1 MNGEGK
7 IMNVLIVAE
16 QAHGHLRKATLHAL
30 AAGREL
36 AKRTGG
42 KVHVALLGK
51 GVAALGEELS
61 AYGADVHVA
70 DAAALEHPMAECY
83 GPVVADIA
91 KATGAS
97 YIGASATAFGK
108 DLLPRVASRLGAGMA
123 TEVLSFGGSGA
134 SVTFRRPMWAGN
146 VLAEV
151 EIATPVK
158 VFTIRPTEFPAAA
171 KEGKGAV
178 SAVQVAVDA
187 AALKTR
193 YVGFKEVKSAR
204 PELTEARI
212 VVSGGRG
219 TKGDFKPVEAL
230 ADEMGAAVGAT
241 RAAVDAGWVPND
253 LQVGQTGKVVAPE
266 LYVAAGISGA
276 IQHLAGMKGS
286 KVIVAVNK
294 DAEAPIFQIADYGL
308 VGDLFKALPELLA
321 KVR

>member
-1 MNGEGK
+1 MS
-7 IMNVLIVAE
+7 NVLVVAE
-16 QAHGHLRKATLHAL
+16 AAQGHLRKATLQAL
-30 AAGREL
+30 AAGKEI

-42 KVHVALLGK
+42 KVHVALVGK
-51 GVAALGEELS
+51 GVGAIAEELS

-70 DAAALEHPMAECY
+70 DAPALEHPLAESY
-83 GPVVADIA
+83 GPVLAEIA
-91 KATGAS
+91 KAVGAT
-97 YIGASATAFGK
+97 YVGAAATAFGK
-108 DLLPRVASRLGAGMA
+108 DLLPRVAARLGAGMA
-123 TEVLSFGGSGA
+123 TEVLGFGGQGA
-134 SVTFRRPMWAGN
+134 AVTFRRPMWAGN

-158 VFTIRPTEFPAAA
+158 VFTVRATEFAPAA

-178 SAVQVAVDA
+178 TSVAASVDL

-294 DAEAPIFQIADYGL
+294 DAEAPIFQIADYGV
-308 VGDLFKALPELLA
+308 VGDLFKVLPELQA
-321 KVR
+321 KVKASK

>member
-1 MNGEGK
+1 MS
-7 IMNVLIVAE
+7 NVLVVAE
-16 QAHGHLRKATLHAL
+16 QSQGHLRKATLHAL
-30 AAGREL
+30 AAGREI

-51 GVAALGEELS
+51 GVGALAEELA

-70 DAAALEHPMAECY
+70 DAAVLEHPLAEVY
-83 GPVVADIA
+83 GPVVAELA
-91 KATGAS
+91 KSTGAS
-97 YIGASATAFGK
+97 YVGASATTFGK

-123 TEVLSFGGSGA
+123 TEVLAFGGSGA
-134 SVTFRRPMWAGN
+134 AVTFRRPMWAGN

-151 EIATPVK
+151 EISTPVK
-158 VFTIRPTEFPAAA
+158 VFTVRATEFAPAA

-178 SAVQVAVDA
+178 SQVAVSVDA

-193 YVGFKEVKSAR
+193 YAGFKEVKSAR
-204 PELTEARI
+204 PELTEARF

-230 ADEMGAAVGAT
+230 ADELGAAVGAT

-294 DAEAPIFQIADYGL
+294 DGEAPIFQVADYGL
-308 VGDLFKALPELLA
+308 VGDLFKVLPELQA
-321 KVR
+321 KVKASK